1 MERFTFP
8 SREDWREGETR
19 IRGESLHDRRH
30 FRGSQAGRTCS
41 TEKKPSRF
49 SANTCNCLLTPFLA
63 HSGRIEK
70 RWGGG
75 EESTHPGNKRRSFS
89 SSSFFSLRLLSFFFP
104 AKHDA
109 RLTWILNEFFFF
121 LSFFFDYRERLS
133 RDLFVIKRKEWFFS
147 SPWWIFI
154 RVKWE
159 VRKIQ
164 AISIWFI
171 LIEAFVICLERNWG
185 DCYCLIYDVLHA
197 GRVWSRIRFDELLIN
212 LRTSTSHLLLYLE
225 ITRIAGKFSDM

>member
-1 MERFTFP
+1 MQTRATACLRLFSP
-8 SREDWREGETR
+8 IQAVSR
-19 IRGESLHDRRH
+19 
-30 FRGSQAGRTCS
+30 
-41 TEKKPSRF
+41 
-49 SANTCNCLLTPFLA
+49 N
-63 HSGRIEK
+63 
-70 RWGGG
+70 GGG

-104 AKHDA
+104 AKHDV

-121 LSFFFDYRERLS
+121 LSFFFFDYRERLS